1 MRPTNAM
8 TALPRIFC
16 LGLLVGLGFLGC
28 EKAEQIKVYTI
39 PTEPAPPASWGFA
52 SPSGPEKARF
62 TITDTN
68 GTASVTM
75 TVLQG
80 DGGGLLGN
88 VNRWRGQL
96 GLDKLKEK
104 KLADTLM
111 PVKGLGKKASMIDIT
126 GISQRSQIE
135 TRLVGVIVSDNGLT
149 WFYKLMGSASV
160 VEEAKDG
167 FLEYLPQWR

>member
-1 MRPTNAM
+1 MKNRAHHFRNTINCIIAVICF
-8 TALPRIFC
+8 A
-16 LGLLVGLGFLGC
+16 GC
-28 EKAEQIKVYTI
+28 AGKKEILVYTI
-39 PTEPAPPASWGFA
+39 PAEPTPPESWGFA
-52 SPSGPEKARF
+52 SPFGPEKARF
-62 TITDTN
+62 AITDTN

-96 GLDKLKEK
+96 GLETLEEK
-104 KLADTLM
+104 KLTDALM

>member
-1 MRPTNAM
+1 MKNRATHFSNMINCIIAVICF
-8 TALPRIFC
+8 A
-16 LGLLVGLGFLGC
+16 GC
-28 EKAEQIKVYTI
+28 TGKKEILVYTI
-39 PTEPAPPASWGFA
+39 PAEPTPPESWGFA
-52 SPSGPEKARF
+52 SPFGPEKARF

-96 GLDKLKEK
+96 GLETLEEK
-104 KLADTLM
+104 KLADALM